1 VNGRW
6 ERVVE
11 EKNNSTRLIFL
22 MLAAVAAMDVSTGGG
37 ETVVPDFSA
46 LHNPVW
52 ISKDNLRAPSVLKA
66 EDGYHLF
73 YSRVSA
79 GSGGRGN
86 PTNWHVAEVVT
97 TDFLTFTNDHRVCLK
112 NHEGWGINQSAE
124 VNSWHRDINPSRGT
138 RPGGFVITH
147 PSPLTH
153 QPAAGAFP
161 DPAAGQ
167 SFEAGAGIRTFDD
180 LGGPFRAESPDPVGE
195 GFASVTAIHSQD
207 AQPGEPARPR
217 PRAIGAPSRKGAHPT
232 GVTPTAPARGNLAG
246 HQFRMALVFHG

>member
-52 ISKDNLRAPSVLKA
+52 ISNDNLRAPSVLKA

-112 NHEGWGINQSAE
+112 NHEGWGIKPVSGGEFVA
-124 VNSWHRDINPSRGT
+124 SRYKSKPRHQT
-138 RPGGFVITH
+138 RWFRNHAPV
-147 PSPLTH
+147 
-153 QPAAGAFP
+153 AA
-161 DPAAGQ
+161 D
-167 SFEAGAGIRTFDD
+167 
-180 LGGPFRAESPDPVGE
+180 
-195 GFASVTAIHSQD
+195 ASTSRRCV
-207 AQPGEPARPR
+207 PR
-217 PRAIGAPSRKGAHPT
+217 PSGGAI
-232 GVTPTAPARGNLAG
+232 L
-246 HQFRMALVFHG
+246 